1 IRNVQDAAIIFEAV
15 RLGILPLIQR
25 RLSAAERD
33 LLKSGDV
40 FVWEEADHKKG
51 LERWTDGRRW
61 SQSRMRNEFLY
72 YDEKL
77 PTTQAEKEAKAVRR
91 AAMVS
96 AESGNPSKSPPTRR
110 SDRPTKP
117 NGLTKQTY
125 STIVRRKSP
134 GGAKKWHLVAY
145 FATSQLHHLSV
156 IDDYEYLRGI
166 QIPEGIFLSGRA
178 ASA

>member
-1 IRNVQDAAIIFEAV
+1 MAIRIDIRNVQDAAIIFEAV
-15 RLGILPLIQR
+15 RRGILPLIQR

-51 LERWTDGRRW
+51 LERWTDGRRYVEIDGFAPVCFRTAQVVPASSHADPRFWYGRW

-91 AAMVS
+91 AA
-96 AESGNPSKSPPTRR
+96 
-110 SDRPTKP
+110 
-117 NGLTKQTY
+117 
-125 STIVRRKSP
+125 
-134 GGAKKWHLVAY
+134 
-145 FATSQLHHLSV
+145 
-156 IDDYEYLRGI
+156 
-166 QIPEGIFLSGRA
+166 
-178 ASA
+178 